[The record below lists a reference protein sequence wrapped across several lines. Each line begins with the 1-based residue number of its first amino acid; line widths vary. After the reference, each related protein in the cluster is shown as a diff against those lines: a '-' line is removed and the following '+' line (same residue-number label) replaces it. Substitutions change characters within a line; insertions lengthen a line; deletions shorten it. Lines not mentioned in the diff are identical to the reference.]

1 MREASSSNLGFS
13 RARFKKRGDGRV
25 SERDQPSWN
34 DDLKGKREETERARE
49 REREEGG
56 RERSLRVRFLVS
68 SRDGGRD
75 LSIRE
80 SQQPPFVAHSSTICR
95 ALRIRI
101 YRSLRQSDD
110 LKFWANTTPASTTTA
125 ARSSFSRSS
134 RPRYRDLSRRQ
145 SNWALLFLY
154 RMLRRNWNASLQL
167 Q

>member
-1 MREASSSNLGFS
+1 MAT
-13 RARFKKRGDGRV
+13 KK
-25 SERDQPSWN
+25 
-34 DDLKGKREETERARE
+34 
-49 REREEGG
+49 G

-110 LKFWANTTPASTTTA
+110 LKF
-125 ARSSFSRSS
+125 
-134 RPRYRDLSRRQ
+134 
-145 SNWALLFLY
+145 
-154 RMLRRNWNASLQL
+154 
-167 Q
+167 